1 MFNLV
6 NYETG
11 ERIDNF
17 PYTPEFCS
25 IGIVPNFHPDFECET
40 FMSFS
45 RFEVPFNDD
54 YVLGKTDDIEVSNK
68 AYEKMI
74 KHYEQNRKKKA
85 IGVEDD

>member
-11 ERIDNF
+11 QRFDNF
-17 PYTPEFCS
+17 PYSVPIS
-25 IGIVPNFHPDFECET
+25 NIGIVPDFHPDFKCET

-45 RFEVPFNDD
+45 RLEVPFNDG
-54 YVLGKTDDIEVSNK
+54 YVLGKTDDIEVSNR

-74 KHYEQNRKKKA
+74 KHYEQNRKKKVV
-85 IGVEDD
+85 GVEDD